1 MRRNTTG
8 LSRWAAE
15 PEGSL
20 KSRFAHRFIGT
31 DEKGY
36 THVHVEPLDIDLSD
50 RHAAALRW
58 GP

>member
-1 MRRNTTG
+1 MMEM
-8 LSRWAAE
+8 AAK